1 MCPEYRFRDCGLNTN
16 YAEHSARI
24 APALEW
30 RTRKTF
36 VPKRMCRFK
45 PSTHAGNAR
54 GCRDGRSLRSGVDLA
69 EALSSA
75 DIRANIVP
83 KTSRPILIVE
93 DDSHTRM
100 GLVTLLQN
108 DGFSVVAVT
117 NGQEAL
123 DALESGLRPA
133 LMLIDLMLPEVSG
146 WDLLKYLHEDFE
158 LRLIPTIVVTAAA
171 DERTPL
177 ITDYVLAKPVDV
189 GRLLTLV
196 RKLAV

>member
-1 MCPEYRFRDCGLNTN
+1 
-16 YAEHSARI
+16 
-24 APALEW
+24 
-30 RTRKTF
+30 
-36 VPKRMCRFK
+36 
-45 PSTHAGNAR
+45 
-54 GCRDGRSLRSGVDLA
+54 VD
-69 EALSSA
+69 
-75 DIRANIVP
+75 ICANIVP

-93 DDSHTRM
+93 DDSHTRT

-158 LRLIPTIVVTAAA
+158 LRLIPTIVVTAAP

-177 ITDYVLAKPVDV
+177 IADHVLPKPVDV

>member
-1 MCPEYRFRDCGLNTN
+1 
-16 YAEHSARI
+16 
-24 APALEW
+24 
-30 RTRKTF
+30 
-36 VPKRMCRFK
+36 
-45 PSTHAGNAR
+45 
-54 GCRDGRSLRSGVDLA
+54 
-69 EALSSA
+69 
-75 DIRANIVP
+75 
-83 KTSRPILIVE
+83 
-93 DDSHTRM
+93 M